1 VPPRRELARYTKAPV
16 IVPSS
21 TPSYNSHYT
30 ASYLEGQAEAPP
42 PAEVVSFAALEALV
56 ECKATRGYMRVTT
69 TTYMIQPLV
78 ELYGGCMAALKA
90 SRCGITPRPGTC
102 GSWRSTSRAPA
113 GRSGAGVDGGLPAF
127 APSDLLSSSSY
138 LRFSYSSGGLYG
150 GLYGRAYVIRCF
162 PRSSRRLRRAH
173 HPLGPAAPAAERR
186 RHHPALRRGDQL

>member
-1 VPPRRELARYTKAPV
+1 MNTLSVAINCLTPAAAGQVVYSVGSADAPCFTCQARPQDGEIFGEVPPRRELARYTKAPV

-138 LRFSYSSGGLYG
+138 L
-150 GLYGRAYVIRCF
+150 
-162 PRSSRRLRRAH
+162 
-173 HPLGPAAPAAERR
+173 
-186 RHHPALRRGDQL
+186 